1 MLLADPVTS
10 MSSAL
15 VKGAAAQAQAHA
27 AFAKSAPLAPRTTL
41 RPVQIRQTPLAQ
53 TARHALPALLAGLF
67 ALRFRAL
74 VADPVSTMATTT
86 LPLTAALQVA
96 YAVWCL
102 PAPGGPGT
110 AAAGS
115 AAGAGA
121 QAGGGGGGGAAGAAG
136 TAGTAAAKAGRKPRP
151 GESSLR
157 KRGAAE
163 SSGSSALTTA
173 VLSLIL
179 SLLVTPFL
187 YVAMILFGA
196 PFLTHAAH
204 TFLCAAHLAV
214 LVLLPLF
221 YVHGVDGSAW
231 AVVGGFGAPL
241 DETFGGLVGGLVG
254 AWLGAVPIPLDW
266 DRDWQK
272 WPVTIMCGLY
282 GGYVLGRVI
291 GGTLAWGKSF

>member
-102 PAPGGPGT
+102 PAPGGP
-110 AAAGS
+110 
-115 AAGAGA
+115 
-121 QAGGGGGGGAAGAAG
+121 
-136 TAGTAAAKAGRKPRP
+136 AAKAGRKPRP